1 MIWVRSALFLVLGS
15 LWTSALALLY
25 VPLLFGTRQMMQRA
39 AAFWCRGLITL
50 VGICCGL
57 RWRVIGREN
66 LPDGP
71 TVFAA
76 KHQSAW
82 ETLIFHVLLED
93 PVFVLKRELL
103 RVPLVGWYMCK
114 AGGIPIEREAGV
126 RAIRTMLPR
135 VQRALA
141 DGAQVIVF
149 PEGTRTPAGRRR
161 PYHPGI
167 AAIYARAGAPIVP
180 VALNS
185 GLFWGRR
192 RFLKLPGVITLEFL
206 PPMPSGLERRAFMR
220 ELEQRIESTTDRLC
234 VQATESLEES
244 PHPRTPLAPH
254 PSGEGCGGGSDHSGA
269 RTTDLTTGT

>member
-1 MIWVRSALFLVLGS
+1 MIWVRSALFLALGS
-15 LWTSALALLY
+15 LWTSVLALLY
-25 VPLLFGTRQMMQRA
+25 LPLLLGTRRVMQRA
-39 AAFWCRGLITL
+39 AAFWCRGLIAL

-103 RVPLVGWYMCK
+103 RVPLVGWYMRK

-135 VQRALA
+135 VQR
-141 DGAQVIVF
+141 GA
-149 PEGTRTPAGRRR
+149 GGRRAGDRLSGGDADASRTAPALPPRHRRHLCAR
-161 PYHPGI
+161 PGVDRAGCAQLGTVLGSPPLPEDTRRDHPGDP
-167 AAIYARAGAPIVP
+167 AADAIGVGAP
-180 VALNS
+180 
-185 GLFWGRR
+185 
-192 RFLKLPGVITLEFL
+192 GVH
-206 PPMPSGLERRAFMR
+206 A
-220 ELEQRIESTTDRLC
+220 
-234 VQATESLEES
+234 
-244 PHPRTPLAPH
+244 
-254 PSGEGCGGGSDHSGA
+254 
-269 RTTDLTTGT
+269 